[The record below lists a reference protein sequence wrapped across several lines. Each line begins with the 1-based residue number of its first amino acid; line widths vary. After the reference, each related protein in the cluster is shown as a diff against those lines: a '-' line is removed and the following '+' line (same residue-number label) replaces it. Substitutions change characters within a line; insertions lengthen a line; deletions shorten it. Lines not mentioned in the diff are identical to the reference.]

1 MLVQTLIFVIPQPTL
16 FYLAVEIIHLY
27 TLSDILESL
36 STIILANVSWFLVH
50 CLVMVTLLALQ
61 EAFVQNVVDSK
72 SLTDAE
78 CLCLLKAVPKPPH
91 SLGWLCL
98 LDAVVIMYLC
108 EGYT

>member
-27 TLSDILESL
+27 TILESL

-50 CLVMVTLLALQ
+50 CFVMVTLLALQ
-61 EAFVQNVVDSK
+61 EAFVQNVVDLK

-78 CLCLLKAVPKPPH
+78 YLCLLKAVPKPPH